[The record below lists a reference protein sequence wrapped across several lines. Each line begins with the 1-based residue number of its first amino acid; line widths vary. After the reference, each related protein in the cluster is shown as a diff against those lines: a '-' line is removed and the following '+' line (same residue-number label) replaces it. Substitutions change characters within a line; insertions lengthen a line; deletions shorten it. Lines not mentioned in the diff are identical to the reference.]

1 MAHKR
6 LFQELKQLN
15 NRDIGEGNEEIISL
29 GPRDTEDIFKWEAVI
44 CKPSKEK
51 SQYYYRGQW
60 KLNISV
66 GERYPIIPP
75 SIRFD
80 RTTPICHPNI
90 NIETGEICLNILNG
104 ESWSPAW
111 NLEHTVTAILMLIDE
126 PEPDSPLNIDL
137 ANLFRCDK
145 DAFESVVQYYIWKFG
160 TVSETGKAESYQL
173 NLRNSDDME
182 EDSRKSGSEELQESK
197 YSPESADAMGGKA
210 TVSTGRATA
219 ENDQEINIK
228 VIEDVGQQVKRQ
240 FIDKV
245 NELSSNVNTSSDRK
259 DEFLCNFE
267 EVRERVTENVT
278 NNVSREVEKICH
290 GSNGADVD
298 DVDEPVKSISRKTT
312 DMESEKIK
320 ENFMRQVDSQ
330 IKMHEENT
338 HKAVN
343 NSHET
348 PTKLTHRLIPL
359 KKSTSPAK
367 HNASKKSKNI
377 SASKN
382 Y

>member
-15 NRDIGEGNEEIISL
+15 SKDIGESNEQIISL

-44 CKPSKEK
+44 CKPGKEESK
-51 SQYYYRGQW
+51 YYYRGQW

-66 GERYPIIPP
+66 GERYPITPP
-75 SIRFD
+75 NIRFD

-90 NIETGEICLNILNG
+90 NIETGEICLNILNE

-145 DAFESVVQYYIWKFG
+145 GAFESVVQYYIWKFG
-160 TVSETGKAESYQL
+160 TVSDAGKAESYQL
-173 NLRNSDDME
+173 SLRNSDDME
-182 EDSRKSGSEELQESK
+182 EDFRKSGSEEVQESRH
-197 YSPESADAMGGKA
+197 PPLSADDTKEKTSNWA
-210 TVSTGRATA
+210 TSD
-219 ENDQEINIK
+219 NDQEINIK

-245 NELSSNVNTSSDRK
+245 NELSSNVNTSSERK

-278 NNVSREVEKICH
+278 NNVTREVEKICH
-290 GSNGADVD
+290 GCNGTELD
-298 DVDEPVKSISRKTT
+298 DVAEPVRSISRKTT
-312 DMESEKIK
+312 DTESEKIK
-320 ENFMRQVDSQ
+320 ENFMKQVDSQ

-338 HKAVN
+338 HKAVS
-343 NSHET
+343 NSHDT
-348 PTKLTHRLIPL
+348 PARPTPKLIPL

-367 HNASKKSKNI
+367 HNASKKSK
-377 SASKN
+377 SVPASRN